1 MPKPTHEP
9 SGASERPP
17 KQDVNE
23 NERRADR
30 ARDEHDDGALK
41 ETVEKAASAYF
52 SACRKL
58 ARAISHLKG

>member
-1 MPKPTHEP
+1 MPKPIRE
-9 SGASERPP
+9 SSDASERPP
-17 KQDVNE
+17 KHDAVAEQ
-23 NERRADR
+23 